1 MDPKKTES
9 EEVII
14 KKVKGISNPAD
25 MMTKAI
31 NKEKPD
37 KYMMMTK
44 QTVVEGRAKEA
55 LQWKREEKLKAN
67 KEMKVRERNAIADD
81 TGE

>member
-31 NKEKPD
+31 NKEKLD

-44 QTVVEGRAKEA
+44 QAVVEGRAKEA
-55 LQWKREEKLKAN
+55 LQLKREEKPKAN
-67 KEMKVRERNAIADD
+67 KEMKVSKRNAIADD